1 MLQRGSMLNVID
13 NTGAKEA
20 RCICILG
27 GFFNKS
33 ASVGS
38 LVIVSIRRLRLVRR
52 VKVGQVH
59 LGVVV
64 KTRKSVSFKDGT
76 RSFYNKNAIVLLTR
90 KKQILGNKILGSVS
104 RGLRKKKYLRILLVA
119 GSLYF

>member
-1 MLQRGSMLNVID
+1 MLQRGSMVNVID

-38 LVIVSIRRLRLVRR
+38 LIIVSIRRLRLVRR

-59 LGVVV
+59 LAVVV
-64 KTRKSVSFKDGT
+64 KTKKNTFFKDG
-76 RSFYNKNAIVLLTR
+76 SSSYYNKNAIVLLTK

-104 RGLRKKKYLRILLVA
+104 RGLRKKKYIRILLVA